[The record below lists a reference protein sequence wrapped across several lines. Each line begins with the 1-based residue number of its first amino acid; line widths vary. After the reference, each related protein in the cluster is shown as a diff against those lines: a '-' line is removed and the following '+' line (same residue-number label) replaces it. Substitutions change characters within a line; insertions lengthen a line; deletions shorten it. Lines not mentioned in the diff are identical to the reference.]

1 MSESP
6 ITPVIVGDGAL
17 AMTLSD
23 QLFEGGVFAQ
33 GIAFPTSP
41 ATRRACAPSSRRRT
55 RERICSSRST
65 RSAASVGAGDCVGTP
80 VEQNFSSA
88 FRDRTEVQGARG
100 QPGTWH
106 EGASAKT
113 AEPKARAK
121 SRDRASDAIAR
132 VWEFFE
138 TYTRDLRADDFQRVF
153 TRETPE
159 AWQFFARA
167 IKPEELARLP
177 WHIRAAEYTRRAF
190 LAFTLRLS
198 PARRRIYGIALL
210 MALIGLLKL
219 FIGVKLVRIPI
230 VPGVFHHRRAGLA
243 WPDGAM
249 WLAGG
254 FLVLNLLI
262 LLEVA
267 DRLTLK
273 KDLEVAREIQQA
285 MLPREIYAATGIEAF
300 GVTRPANTV
309 GGDLYDVL
317 RRPDGR
323 IVFALG
329 RRGGQGQ
336 PGRAADGPGRRDAAR
351 AGGRRARA
359 GELATRLNVQVSRH
373 APGSRFVTM
382 VVGLYDPDSGGLV
395 YVNAGQN
402 PPLLRRASG
411 TFERLTEGGMALGM
425 FDQSVYATGR
435 LTLDPATC
443 WCSTATA

>member
-1 MSESP
+1 M
-6 ITPVIVGDGAL
+6 AK
-17 AMTLSD
+17 A
-23 QLFEGGVFAQ
+23 
-33 GIAFPTSP
+33 
-41 ATRRACAPSSRRRT
+41 
-55 RERICSSRST
+55 
-65 RSAASVGAGDCVGTP
+65 
-80 VEQNFSSA
+80 
-88 FRDRTEVQGARG
+88 
-100 QPGTWH
+100 
-106 EGASAKT
+106 AKT

-121 SRDRASDAIAR
+121 KPGPAPPMPIAR

-167 IKPEELARLP
+167 IKPEALAQLP

-198 PARRRIYGIALL
+198 PARRAIYGIALL
-210 MALIGLLKL
+210 MALVGLLKL
-219 FIGVKLVRIPI
+219 FIGVKLMRIPI
-230 VPGVFHHRRAGLA
+230 VPGVFSIGVPGLA

-317 RRPDGR
+317 RRPDGL

-329 RRGGQGQ
+329 DVAGKGS
-336 PGRAADGPGRRDAAR
+336 PAALLMALVVAMLRALVDEGLEP
-351 AGGRRARA
+351 

-411 TFERLTEGGMALGM
+411 AFERLTEGGMALGM
-425 FDQSVYATGR
+425 FDQSVYTTGR
-435 LTLDPATC
+435 LTLDPGDVLVLYSDGVTEAENMSGVAFDEGGLQIVIGQHWWQDLNTLGT
-443 WCSTATA
+443 SVLRAVEAHAAGAKIADDLTVLAVRRPVPLPLVQA